1 MEEKINIIQ
10 DIAKGTTISVTDD
23 VEQLDVSF
31 DGNYHVN
38 RLTVKLRTKKTN

>member
-1 MEEKINIIQ
+1 MEEINIIQ
-10 DIAKGTTISVTDD
+10 DIANGTTIRVTDD

-38 RLTVKLRTKKTN
+38 RLTVKLRTKTKN

>member
-10 DIAKGTTISVTDD
+10 DIENGTTITVTDD

-31 DGNYHVN
+31 DGNHHVS
-38 RLTVKLRTKKTN
+38 RLNVKLRPKTTN

>member
-1 MEEKINIIQ
+1 MEEINIIQ
-10 DIAKGTTISVTDD
+10 DIENGTTIRVTDD

>member
-10 DIAKGTTISVTDD
+10 DIANGTSISVTDD

-31 DGNYHVN
+31 DGQHHVS
-38 RLTVKLRTKKTN
+38 RMTMKLHIKTTN